1 MLLLALIAEQPCH
14 GYDLIRRI
22 EYMFEGAYSPS
33 PGVIY
38 PTLTFLELNAI
49 ESIVD
54 LVRAGLGV
62 AILPHLQ
69 GGRWAAD
76 ARLRVVEIPKAEV
89 RRIAF
94 VQTRDSAQAPV
105 VGAVIRELQ
114 SRLQG

>member
-1 MLLLALIAEQPCH
+1 VL
-14 GYDLIRRI
+14 
-22 EYMFEGAYSPS
+22 
-33 PGVIY
+33 
-38 PTLTFLELNAI
+38 
-49 ESIVD
+49 
-54 LVRAGLGV
+54 AGLGV
-62 AILPHLQ
+62 AFLPHLQ
-69 GGRWAAD
+69 VGRWTAD